1 MRSLSASEL
10 VEVWERG
17 LGQHPVERALTLLI
31 RCGTDTRE
39 QLAALSIGRRDLR
52 LLQVYEC
59 LFGPTIE
66 AFAECPACEERLEY
80 SLAIGELMVQPVPE
94 EVAELTLVATEV
106 SLRLRL
112 PNSSDLRAVIP
123 CADIAAARQIL
134 LERCILEASK
144 GGKAVPVETLPEQV
158 VQTIAA
164 RLAGADPQAE
174 MLVELCCAGCRHR
187 WQVIL
192 DIEYFLWAKISALAK
207 RLLREVHALA
217 RAYGWCESDILRL
230 SALRRQSYLE
240 LVGS

>member
-10 VEVWERG
+10 LEVWERG
-17 LGQHPVERALTLLI
+17 SGQHPVERALTLLA
-31 RCGTDTRE
+31 RCFSDTRE
-39 QLAALSIGRRDLR
+39 QLAGLSIGRRDGR

-66 AFAECPACEERLEY
+66 AFAECPRCEERLEY
-80 SLAIGELMVQPVPE
+80 SLAVGELTVQPVAE
-94 EVAELTLVATEV
+94 KEAELTLAATGV
-106 SLRLRL
+106 SVRLRL

-134 LERCILEASK
+134 LERCVLEASE
-144 GGKAVPVETLPEQV
+144 GGKTVAVETLPDQL
-158 VQTIAA
+158 VQMIAA
-164 RLAGADPQAE
+164 RLASADPQAE
-174 MLVELCCAGCRHR
+174 MWVELHCARCRHQ

-217 RAYGWCESDILRL
+217 RAYGWRESDILGL

-240 LVGS
+240 LIGS